1 MPELVKV
8 EYRTGYVWE
17 EAHHN
22 LPLLYYAKVYR
33 DRYYSNGEVITDEF
47 VDNGHPVELGAD
59 TGING
64 GFPCEV
70 LKDEDQ
76 RNDSIW
82 TSDCVIA
89 VDDMSTF
96 STEVVLDEND
106 PGTWSKYVVGK
117 LYEDNVNLGEE
128 NYTCVGDYENTSL
141 QSGWYFQCFSHCQ
154 YFRARFNGA
163 TIMTL
168 YTDSRMYDQFLS
180 IDGRIIDF
188 LKYKPER
195 HFSHKVEEV
204 SFDTSKYTRG
214 VKMTGE
220 CTTYYLGRKFYCRT
234 VLTLYEKK

>member
-1 MPELVKV
+1 M
-8 EYRTGYVWE
+8 
-17 EAHHN
+17 
-22 LPLLYYAKVYR
+22 LYYAKVYR

-47 VDNGHPVELGAD
+47 VDNGHPVELVAS
-59 TGING
+59 TGVNTE
-64 GFPCEV
+64 FPCEV

-82 TSDCVIA
+82 ISDCVIA

-96 STEVVLDEND
+96 STIMVLDEND

-141 QSGWYFQCFSHCQ
+141 QSGWYFGCFSHCQ
-154 YFRARFNGA
+154 YFRARFDGR
-163 TIMTL
+163 TRMTL
-168 YTDSRMYDQFLS
+168 YTDSGIYDQFLS